1 MAKLEINTANKPQ
14 INSAKSEFKKK
25 SFTFVHLSNKPT
37 EGLNKNDDKICQ
49 GNTTAAVTT
58 TAGNAGCP

>member
-1 MAKLEINTANKPQ
+1 MADLEINTANKPK

-37 EGLNKNDDKICQ
+37 EGLNKN
-49 GNTTAAVTT
+49 GRV
-58 TAGNAGCP
+58 G